1 MEYKNSFN
9 EDVVIC
15 VTVITAR
22 ALEFSYLCIHVSLLL
37 LLFFKIFFN
46 RIIIIIVIIIIIII
60 ILDPRYLGS
69 RGILE
74 KK

>member
-37 LLFFKIFFN
+37 LLFFKFFLT
-46 RIIIIIVIIIIIII
+46 V
-60 ILDPRYLGS
+60 LLLLLLLS
-69 RGILE
+69 SSS
-74 KK
+74 

>member
-37 LLFFKIFFN
+37 LLFFKIFLT
-46 RIIIIIVIIIIIII
+46 V
-60 ILDPRYLGS
+60 LLLLLLLS
-69 RGILE
+69 SSS
-74 KK
+74 